1 MTNYFSFIPYP
12 YKLVLIRTLVD
23 RAYTINN
30 AWLGFHENI
39 KKLTEILK
47 NNLFPAHL
55 VERVVNRKKFLS
67 AGSFLTLTRD
77 ECTLPVSVS
86 DTTINFY
93 FKLPYI
99 CPFSVITQKRVRQF
113 AKCYCNNIDVK
124 LAFSSFKIGDMF
136 GVKDP
141 IPRGLRT
148 CVVYKFLCASC
159 NACYVG
165 ETPRHL
171 STRVREH
178 LISNGTSHIFRYLH
192 NSPQCRTLCSDECCN
207 TLDHAATTFQLKI
220 KEKTITK

>member
-47 NNLFPAHL
+47 KNLFPAHL
-55 VERVVNRKKFLS
+55 VERVVNRY
-67 AGSFLTLTRD
+67 LTLTRD
-77 ECTLPVSVS
+77 ECDPPVSVS
-86 DTTINFY
+86 DTTTNFY

-99 CPFSVITQKRVRQF
+99 GPFSVITQKRVRQF
-113 AKCYCNNIDVK
+113 AKCYCNNIDIK
-124 LAFSSFKIGDMF
+124 LVFSSFKIGDMF

>member
-12 YKLVLIRTLVD
+12 YKLVLIRTLVE

-30 AWLGFHENI
+30 AWLGFYENI

-47 NNLFPAHL
+47 KNLFPAHL
-55 VERVVNRKKFLS
+55 VERVVNRYF
-67 AGSFLTLTRD
+67 TLTRD
-77 ECTLPVSVS
+77 ECDPPVSVS
-86 DTTINFY
+86 DTTTNFY

-99 CPFSVITQKRVRQF
+99 GPFSVITQKRVRQF

-141 IPRGLRT
+141 IPRGLRM

-171 STRVREH
+171 STRVCEH

-192 NSPQCRTLCSDECCN
+192 NFPQCRTLCSDECCN

>member
-47 NNLFPAHL
+47 KNLFPAHL
-55 VERVVNRKKFLS
+55 VERVVNRY
-67 AGSFLTLTRD
+67 LTLTRD
-77 ECTLPVSVS
+77 ECDPPVSVS
-86 DTTINFY
+86 DTTTNFY

-99 CPFSVITQKRVRQF
+99 GPFSVITQKRVRQF

-192 NSPQCRTLCSDECCN
+192 NFPQCRTLCSDECCN

>member
-30 AWLGFHENI
+30 AWLGFLENI

-47 NNLFPAHL
+47 KNLFPAHL
-55 VERVVNRKKFLS
+55 VERVVNRY
-67 AGSFLTLTRD
+67 LTLTRD
-77 ECTLPVSVS
+77 ECDPPVSVS
-86 DTTINFY
+86 DTTTNFY

-99 CPFSVITQKRVRQF
+99 CSFSFVTQKRVRQF

>member
-47 NNLFPAHL
+47 KNLFPAHL
-55 VERVVNRKKFLS
+55 VERVVNRY
-67 AGSFLTLTRD
+67 LTLTRD
-77 ECTLPVSVS
+77 ECDPPVSVS
-86 DTTINFY
+86 DTTTNFY

-99 CPFSVITQKRVRQF
+99 GPFSVITQKRVRQF

>member
-47 NNLFPAHL
+47 KNLFPAHL
-55 VERVVNRKKFLS
+55 VERVVNRYR
-67 AGSFLTLTRD
+67 TLTRD
-77 ECTLPVSVS
+77 ECDPPVSVS
-86 DTTINFY
+86 DTTTYFY

-99 CPFSVITQKRVRQF
+99 GPFSVITQKRVRQF

-141 IPRGLRT
+141 ILRGLRT

-159 NACYVG
+159 YACYVG
-165 ETPRHL
+165 ETRRHL

-192 NSPQCRTLCSDECCN
+192 NFPQCRTLCSDECCN
-207 TLDHAATTFQLKI
+207 TLDYAATTFQLKI

>member
-47 NNLFPAHL
+47 KNLFPAHL
-55 VERVVNRKKFLS
+55 VERVVNRY
-67 AGSFLTLTRD
+67 LTLTRD
-77 ECTLPVSVS
+77 ECDSPVSVS
-86 DTTINFY
+86 DTTTYFY

-99 CPFSVITQKRVRQF
+99 GPFSVITQKRVRQF

-148 CVVYKFLCASC
+148 CVVYKFLCEGS

-171 STRVREH
+171 STRVQEH
-178 LISNGTSHIFRYLH
+178 LIGPLTFSDIYMILH
-192 NSPQCRTLCSDECCN
+192 NVALFVLMSVLTP
-207 TLDHAATTFQLKI
+207 
-220 KEKTITK
+220 

>member
-47 NNLFPAHL
+47 KNLFPAHL
-55 VERVVNRKKFLS
+55 VERVVNRY
-67 AGSFLTLTRD
+67 LTLTRD
-77 ECTLPVSVS
+77 ECDPPVSVS
-86 DTTINFY
+86 DTTTNFY

-99 CPFSVITQKRVRQF
+99 GPFSVITQKRVRQF

-171 STRVREH
+171 STRVGEH

-192 NSPQCRTLCSDECCN
+192 NFPQCRTLCPDECCN

>member
-47 NNLFPAHL
+47 KNLFPAHL
-55 VERVVNRKKFLS
+55 VERVVNRY
-67 AGSFLTLTRD
+67 LTLTRD
-77 ECTLPVSVS
+77 ECDPPVSVS
-86 DTTINFY
+86 DTTTNFY

-99 CPFSVITQKRVRQF
+99 GSFSFVTQKRVRQF

>member
-12 YKLVLIRTLVD
+12 YKLGLIRTLVD
-23 RAYTINN
+23 RAYKINN
-30 AWLGFHENI
+30 TWLGFYEDI

-47 NNLFPAHL
+47 KNLFPAHL
-55 VERVVNRKKFLS
+55 VERVVNRY
-67 AGSFLTLTRD
+67 LTLTRD
-77 ECTLPVSVS
+77 ECDPPVSVS
-86 DTTINFY
+86 DTTTNFY

-99 CPFSVITQKRVRQF
+99 GPFSVITQKRVRQF

-159 NACYVG
+159 YACYVG

-192 NSPQCRTLCSDECCN
+192 NFPQCRTLCSDECCN

>member
-1 MTNYFSFIPYP
+1 MTNYFLALYLIPTNWVSFA
-12 YKLVLIRTLVD
+12 LLLIEPTRSTTHGWVSTKTS
-23 RAYTINN
+23 RNS
-30 AWLGFHENI
+30 
-39 KKLTEILK
+39 LK
-47 NNLFPAHL
+47 PLKRIFFQPIWFKGCQSVPHAH
-55 VERVVNRKKFLS
+55 
-67 AGSFLTLTRD
+67 RD
-77 ECTLPVSVS
+77 ECDPPVSVS
-86 DTTINFY
+86 DTTTNFY

-99 CPFSVITQKRVRQF
+99 GSFSFVTQKRVRQF

-136 GVKDP
+136 GLKDP

-165 ETPRHL
+165 ETPRQL

-178 LISNGTSHIFRYLH
+178 LISDGTSHIFRYLF

-207 TLDHAATTFQLKI
+207 TSDHAATTFQLKI

>member
-47 NNLFPAHL
+47 KNLFPAHL
-55 VERVVNRKKFLS
+55 VERVVNRY
-67 AGSFLTLTRD
+67 LTLTRD
-77 ECTLPVSVS
+77 ECDPPVSVS
-86 DTTINFY
+86 DTTTNFY

-99 CPFSVITQKRVRQF
+99 GSFSFVTQKRVRQF

-192 NSPQCRTLCSDECCN
+192 NFPQCRTLCSDECCN

>member
-47 NNLFPAHL
+47 KNLFPAHL
-55 VERVVNRKKFLS
+55 VERVVNRY
-67 AGSFLTLTRD
+67 LTLTRD
-77 ECTLPVSVS
+77 ECDPPVSVS
-86 DTTINFY
+86 DTTTNFY

-99 CPFSVITQKRVRQF
+99 GPFSVVTQKRVRQF

-178 LISNGTSHIFRYLH
+178 LISNGTSNIFRYLH
-192 NSPQCRTLCSDECCN
+192 NSPQCRTLCSD
-207 TLDHAATTFQLKI
+207 
-220 KEKTITK
+220 